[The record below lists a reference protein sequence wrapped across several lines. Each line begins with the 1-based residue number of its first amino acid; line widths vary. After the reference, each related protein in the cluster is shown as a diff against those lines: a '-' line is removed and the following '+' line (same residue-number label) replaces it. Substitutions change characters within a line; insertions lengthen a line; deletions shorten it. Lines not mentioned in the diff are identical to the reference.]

1 MSDRIADSPL
11 MNTKDLARLLQKS
24 PAAIRQMRYRGDAP
38 RGFRRGRDTLYR
50 TSEVERWLKA
60 QEDADVLGQ
69 RAAA

>member
-1 MSDRIADSPL
+1 MGETIADSTL
-11 MNTKDLARLLQKS
+11 MNTKDLARLLKKS

-50 TSEVERWLKA
+50 RAEVMRWLKA
-60 QEDADVLGQ
+60 QEAGDRLGQ